1 MATEIPHGPKSIRAF
16 APVLFLLAVAVLIN
30 YVDRGNLAIAAPL
43 LKDELHLSASQLGL
57 LFSAFFSS
65 YTVFIFVSGWLVDR
79 FPVNWV
85 LAAGFA
91 LWSAA
96 TAATGIAGGFA
107 ALFVMRLLLGAGE
120 SVAFPSCSKLLAE
133 GLPEEYRGFANG
145 VIGAGMK
152 AGPAVGT
159 LGAGLLMARYG
170 WRPVFIGI
178 GLGSLLWLP
187 GWIRYAPRAAEDG
200 RSISRGPSAADILE
214 QRSFW
219 GASLGHFCHNY
230 VSYFMVSWLPLYLV
244 RERGHSMETMAKVAS
259 AYYLADAAA
268 AFATGWL
275 TDLFIRRGRS
285 VTFVRKAAMALG
297 HSIVAV
303 ALAGCAWA
311 GPRTYLPWLILVGL
325 GLGTCGAGIF
335 AFAQTL
341 GGRAAAGRWAGLQN
355 GFGNFSGVISPAV
368 AGFILQWSG
377 HFTLALGITAATSL
391 IAVIAWTFIVGP
403 LTEIDWARSGAVGG
417 VAPSQVTD
425 T

>member
-1 MATEIPHGPKSIRAF
+1 MSAEIPNATKSVRAF
-16 APVLFLLAVAVLIN
+16 TPALVLLAVAILIN

-43 LKDELHLSASQLGL
+43 LKDELDISPSKLGM

-79 FPVNWV
+79 FNVNGV

-107 ALFVMRLLLGAGE
+107 TLFAMRLLLGVGE
-120 SVAFPSCSKLLAE
+120 SVAFPSCSKILALR
-133 GLPEEYRGFANG
+133 LPEEYRGFANG
-145 VIGAGMK
+145 VIAAGMK

-170 WRPVFIGI
+170 WRVVFIGI
-178 GLGSLLWLP
+178 GLASLLWLP
-187 GWIRYAPRAAEDG
+187 AWIRWAPRSASDHH
-200 RSISRGPSAADILE
+200 SIARGPSAADILE

-219 GASLGHFCHNY
+219 GASLGHFCANY

-244 RERGHSMETMAKVAS
+244 RERGLSMQTMAKVAS

-268 AFATGWL
+268 AFATGWI
-275 TDLFIRRGRS
+275 TDRFIRQGGS
-285 VTFVRKAAMALG
+285 VTFVRKAAMAVG
-297 HSIVAV
+297 HSMVAV
-303 ALAGCAWA
+303 ALAGCASA
-311 GPRTYLPWLILVGL
+311 GSRTYLIWLILVGL
-325 GLGTCGAGIF
+325 GMGISGAGIF

-341 GGRAAAGRWAGLQN
+341 AGRVAAGRWAGLQN

-368 AGFILQWSG
+368 AGFLVQWSG

-391 IAVIAWTFIVGP
+391 VAVVAWTLIVGP
-403 LTEIDWARSGAVGG
+403 LTEIQWPYPGA
-417 VAPSQVTD
+417 VAPSQVKD